1 MAKQRLDKILASQ
14 NIGSRK
20 EVVKLIK
27 QGKVRVNLNII
38 KLQDYKVDPVVDEI
52 FIDDKKLEFKKYIYI
67 MMNKP
72 QGVVSA
78 SNDKSQKTVLDLLP
92 QHLKRRGLFPSGRLD
107 KDTTGLLIITD
118 DGDFAHKMLSP
129 KKKIY
134 KTYQAQL
141 DKKIGDKEIAL
152 FKAGIK
158 LSDDI
163 LCLPAY
169 LNIIEDGDNPIVDI
183 KICEGKFHQVKRMF
197 KSVGA
202 TVLSLKRKQ
211 IGSLKLDPNLK
222 EGSSRELSDIEI
234 DSIFR

>member
-78 SNDKSQKTVLDLLP
+78 SNDKSQKT
-92 QHLKRRGLFPSGRLD
+92 
-107 KDTTGLLIITD
+107 
-118 DGDFAHKMLSP
+118 
-129 KKKIY
+129 
-134 KTYQAQL
+134 
-141 DKKIGDKEIAL
+141 
-152 FKAGIK
+152 
-158 LSDDI
+158 
-163 LCLPAY
+163 
-169 LNIIEDGDNPIVDI
+169 
-183 KICEGKFHQVKRMF
+183 ICCR
-197 KSVGA
+197 S
-202 TVLSLKRKQ
+202 T
-211 IGSLKLDPNLK
+211 LK
-222 EGSSRELSDIEI
+222 EGVCFLREGLIKTPQV
-234 DSIFR
+234 F